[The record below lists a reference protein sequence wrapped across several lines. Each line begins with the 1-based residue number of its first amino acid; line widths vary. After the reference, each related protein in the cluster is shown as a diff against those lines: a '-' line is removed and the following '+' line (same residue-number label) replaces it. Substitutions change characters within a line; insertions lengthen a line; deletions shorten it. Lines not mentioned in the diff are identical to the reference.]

1 VIRLR
6 RPSAEEIDALVSRPD
21 APFNYPEVG
30 ATADVDAHAS
40 LAVDYTVD
48 RNRFTLG
55 TGRDLFEQARTQLFA
70 WRHFDIPWLAI
81 QRASVP
87 AFTGQVVATLTRF
100 VAIWFLN
107 PCRVVYTEGA
117 SGPSN
122 VAAFA
127 YGTLPGHIAFG
138 EERFQVHFDPLT
150 QKVSYE
156 ILAFSRPAILL
167 SKIGR
172 PWVRRIQRRF
182 VVSSA
187 EALARACRRTSS
199 SRSAARLSADPPGG
213 TS

>member
-6 RPSAEEIDALVSRPD
+6 RPSPEEIDAQLSRPD

-30 ATADVDAHAS
+30 ATADVDAHAG
-40 LAVDYTVD
+40 LAADYTVD
-48 RNRFTLG
+48 RNGFALG
-55 TGRDLFEQARTQLFA
+55 TGRDLFEQARAQLFA
-70 WRHFDIPWLAI
+70 WRHFDIPWLELH
-81 QRASVP
+81 SGGVP

-100 VAIWFLN
+100 FAIWFLN

-167 SKIGR
+167 SKLGR

-187 EALARACRRTSS
+187 EALARACR
-199 SRSAARLSADPPGG
+199 
-213 TS
+213 